1 MWFTFYSE
9 VVMADFLC
17 PAVNFIGKG
26 TLSEIGPRT
35 AMFGKKALIVTD
47 AIMAKMADGPVAQ
60 VKKHL
65 DGAGVAY
72 AVYDG
77 VEPNPRDTNVAAGL
91 KIFQAEKCD
100 VIVSVG
106 GGSPHDCAK
115 GIGIAATHKGD
126 LYEDYAGIE
135 KLTNALPPLLCVNTT
150 AGTGSEVT
158 RHCVITNT
166 KKKVKFVI
174 VSWRNL
180 PLVSIN
186 DPELMVGKPRGLT
199 AATGMDALTH
209 AVECYITLAANPA
222 TDALALQAIQ
232 LVSKHLARAVAYG
245 EDLDAREGMA
255 YASVLAGMAFNNAGL
270 GYVHA
275 MAHQLGGLLDMPH
288 GVANAV
294 LLPHVE
300 RWNLMVN
307 PEKFADIAVAMG
319 ENVDGL
325 GKMEAAEAAIKAI
338 ERLSKDVGIPQG
350 LASLGVKE
358 ADLRPMAELALQD
371 GNAGCNPRKG
381 TVEDIIELFRAAM

>member
-1 MWFTFYSE
+1 
-9 VVMADFLC
+9 MADFLS
-17 PAVNFIGKG
+17 PSVNFIGKG
-26 TLSEIGPRT
+26 TLAEVGPRV

-47 AIMAKMADGPVAQ
+47 PGVAGIPDGPVDR
-60 VKKHL
+60 VKEELQK
-65 DGAGVAY
+65 AGLAY
-72 AVYDG
+72 AVYDK
-77 VEPNPRDTNVAAGL
+77 VEANPRDTNMQDGL
-91 KIFQAEKCD
+91 EVFKAENCD
-100 VIVSVG
+100 VLVSVG

-115 GIGIAATHKGD
+115 GIGILASHKGD
-126 LYEDYAGIE
+126 LYADFAGIE
-135 KLTNALPPLLCVNTT
+135 KLTNPLPPIIAVNTT

-158 RHCVITNT
+158 RHCVITDT
-166 KKKVKFVI
+166 KRKIKFVI

-180 PLVSIN
+180 PCVSIN
-186 DPELMVGKPRGLT
+186 DPELMLGIPPSIT

-209 AVECYITLAANPA
+209 AVECYVTLAANPA
-222 TDALALQAIQ
+222 TDALALQAIE
-232 LVSKHLARAVAYG
+232 LVDKYLARAVAYG
-245 EDLDAREGMA
+245 QDLEAREGMA

-275 MAHQLGGLLDMPH
+275 MAHQLGGLLDMAH

-307 PEKFADIAVAMG
+307 PQKFARMAVALG

-325 GKMEAAEAAIKAI
+325 GKMEAAEACIKAI

-358 ADLRPMAELALQD
+358 SDIRPMAELALQD

-381 TVEDIIELFRAAM
+381 TVDDIVELFKAAM